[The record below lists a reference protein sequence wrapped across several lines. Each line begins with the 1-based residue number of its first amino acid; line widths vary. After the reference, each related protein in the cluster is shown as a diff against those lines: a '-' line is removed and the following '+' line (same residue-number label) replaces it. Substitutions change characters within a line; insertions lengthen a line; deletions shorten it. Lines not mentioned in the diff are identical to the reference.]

1 MKLKL
6 IATFSGIALLEAI
19 LIILITRS
27 VGDPDNL
34 LIMLFPGLL
43 GMAFDG
49 VSVYSIL
56 IFLIITFIVYGVV
69 GGILCG
75 IYELLKKFL
84 PSTGAFVAV
93 CCVPVL
99 IVGAFWYKDYQD
111 YRTYLHLDDTP
122 QNCAQ
127 LPPNQKSWCFRSI
140 YNRYPL
146 PEVCARL
153 EDGDATQCWQLCK
166 QADPNCTEK

>member
-6 IATFSGIALLEAI
+6 VATFGGIALLEAV
-19 LIILITRS
+19 LIVLITRS
-27 VGDPDNL
+27 MGDPDNL

-43 GMAFDG
+43 GMAFGG
-49 VSVYSIL
+49 VSVISVL
-56 IFLIITFIVYGVV
+56 VFLIITVIGYGVV
-69 GGILCG
+69 GVILWG
-75 IYELLKKFL
+75 IYEFFKKFL
-84 PSTGAFVAV
+84 PYGVAFVAV

-99 IVGAFWYKDYQD
+99 IVGALWYKDYQD
-111 YRTYLHLDDTP
+111 YRAYLHLDDTP
-122 QNCAQ
+122 QSCAQ
-127 LPPNQKSWCFRSI
+127 LPQNQKSWCFRSI

-153 EDGDATQCWQLCK
+153 EDGDATQCWQFCK